1 MPYTYKELLKRLA
14 QEEETSLLELL
25 EITSED
31 IVARFEDLIE
41 DRTDWLLDELD
52 DERETD
58 EL

>member
-1 MPYTYKELLKRLA
+1 MPYTYKELLKRLT

-41 DRTDWLLDELD
+41 DRADWLLDELD
-52 DERETD
+52 DERELD